1 MANREGSRATVSHA
15 PAHRAGSE
23 WPTLLAISAA
33 WGTTLLWIR
42 LAGEA
47 LAPFPLTFWRAVVAL
62 ASLGLYLAWRGGMPR
77 VRLRDCLVLGTTNGW
92 LPSALMAFALGRI
105 DTAPAALVAASM
117 PLILSVLA
125 HLLLPGER
133 MTARGLA
140 GVAIGFC
147 GIALV
152 LGPGVLAASAASIE
166 GLGAMLAVALSYASG
181 ATYGRAVRPGDAA
194 ATAFG
199 QQAVSLIVSALLS
212 VLLGQSLAPP
222 ATAISIG
229 AIIALG
235 SVASALPIVLY
246 WRLLAR
252 VPAATAGFVDYL
264 IPLWAT
270 LIAVTILGETP
281 QPTALAGGALV
292 LAGIAVASGRV
303 KRKAG

>member
-1 MANREGSRATVSHA
+1 VSNAPSR
-15 PAHRAGSE
+15 RAGSE
-23 WPTLLAISAA
+23 WPTLLFISAA

-62 ASLGLYLAWRGGMPR
+62 ACLAAFLAWRGGMPR

-105 DTAPAALVAASM
+105 DTAPAALVAAAM
-117 PLILSVLA
+117 PLILTVLA
-125 HLLLPGER
+125 HLFLPGER

-140 GVAIGFC
+140 GVAIGFS

-152 LGPGVLAASAASIE
+152 LGPGVLAASTASVE
-166 GLGAMLAVALSYASG
+166 GLLAMLAVACSYASG
-181 ATYGRAVRPGDAA
+181 ATYGRAARPTDAA

-199 QQAVSLIVSALLS
+199 QQTISLVVSGVFSLV
-212 VLLGQSLAPP
+212 LGQSLAPP
-222 ATAISIG
+222 SGVVTIG
-229 AIIALG
+229 AIVALG

-270 LIAVTILGETP
+270 VIAVTILGETP

-292 LAGIAVASGRV
+292 LAGIAVATGRI
-303 KRKAG
+303 RPGAG

>member
-1 MANREGSRATVSHA
+1 LSDAA
-15 PAHRAGSE
+15 PRRAGSE
-23 WPTLLAISAA
+23 WPTLLFISAA

-42 LAGEA
+42 LAGET

-62 ASLGLYLAWRGGMPR
+62 ACLAAFLAWRGGVPR

-125 HLLLPGER
+125 HLFLPGER
-133 MTARGLA
+133 MTARGAA
-140 GVAIGFC
+140 GVAIGFS

-152 LGPGVLAASAASIE
+152 LGPGVIAASAASVE
-166 GLGAMLAVALSYASG
+166 GLVAMLAVAVSYASG
-181 ATYGRAVRPGDAA
+181 AAYGRAARPADAA

-199 QQAVSLIVSALLS
+199 QQMMSLLVSAVLS
-212 VLLGQSLAPP
+212 LALGQSLAPP
-222 ATAISIG
+222 TGLRAIG
-229 AIIALG
+229 AIVALG

-270 LIAVTILGETP
+270 VIAVTILGETP
-281 QPTALAGGALV
+281 QSTALAGGALV
-292 LAGIAVASGRV
+292 LGGIAVATRRV
-303 KRKAG
+303 RQEGG

>member
-1 MANREGSRATVSHA
+1 MSDAPSR
-15 PAHRAGSE
+15 RAGSE

-47 LAPFPLTFWRAVVAL
+47 LSPFPLTFWRAVVAI
-62 ASLGLYLAWRGGMPR
+62 AALGLYLAWRGGVPR
-77 VRLRDCLVLGTTNGW
+77 ARLRHCLVLGTTNGW
-92 LPSALMAFALGRI
+92 LPSTLMAFALGRI

-125 HLLLPGER
+125 HLFLPGER
-133 MTARGLA
+133 MTARGAA

-152 LGPGVLAASAASIE
+152 LGPGVIAASAASVE
-166 GLGAMLAVALSYASG
+166 GLLAMLAVAASYASG
-181 ATYGRAVRPGDAA
+181 AAYGRAARPGDAA
-194 ATAFG
+194 ATALG
-199 QQAVSLIVSALLS
+199 QQVVSLIVSA
-212 VLLGQSLAPP
+212 VLALALGQSLAPP
-222 ATAISIG
+222 ATAMSIG

-235 SVASALPIVLY
+235 TVASALPIVLY
-246 WRLLAR
+246 WRLLLR

-270 LIAVTILGETP
+270 VIAVTILGETP

-292 LAGIAVASGRV
+292 LAGIAVATGRV
-303 KRKAG
+303 KPPRSVKKEAG

>member
-1 MANREGSRATVSHA
+1 LSDQPPR
-15 PAHRAGSE
+15 RAGAE
-23 WPTLLAISAA
+23 WPTLLVISAA

-42 LAGEA
+42 LAGET

-62 ASLGLYLAWRGGMPR
+62 AALGLYLAWRGVVPR
-77 VRLRDCLVLGTTNGW
+77 ARLRHCLVLGTTNGW

-125 HLLLPGER
+125 HLFLPGER
-133 MTARGLA
+133 MTARGAA
-140 GVAIGFC
+140 GVAIGFS

-152 LGPGVLAASAASIE
+152 LGPGVIAASTASVE
-166 GLGAMLAVALSYASG
+166 GLLAMLAVAMSYASG
-181 ATYGRAVRPGDAA
+181 AAYGRAARPADAA

-199 QQAVSLIVSALLS
+199 QQVMSLLVSGGLAL
-212 VLLGQSLAPP
+212 LLGQGLAPP
-222 ATAISIG
+222 STGVSIG

-235 SVASALPIVLY
+235 TVASALPIVLY

-270 LIAVTILGETP
+270 AIAVTILGETP

-292 LAGIAVASGRV
+292 LVGIAVATRRV
-303 KRKAG
+303 RPPRSVTKAGG

>member
-1 MANREGSRATVSHA
+1 MSGAA
-15 PAHRAGSE
+15 PRAGAV
-23 WPTLLAISAA
+23 WPTLLLISAA

-42 LAGEA
+42 LAGET

-62 ASLGLYLAWRGGMPR
+62 AALGLYLAWRGGVPR

-105 DTAPAALVAASM
+105 DTAPAALVAAAM

-125 HLLLPGER
+125 HLFLPGER
-133 MTARGLA
+133 MTARGAA
-140 GVAIGFC
+140 GVAIGFA

-152 LGPGVLAASAASIE
+152 LGPGVIAASTASVA
-166 GLGAMLAVALSYASG
+166 GLVAMLAVACSYAAG
-181 ATYGRAVRPGDAA
+181 ATYGRAARPADAA

-199 QQAVSLIVSALLS
+199 QQTMSLIVSALLS
-212 VLLGQSLAPP
+212 LLLGQSLAPP
-222 ATAISIG
+222 AGLQAIG
-229 AIIALG
+229 AIVALG

-270 LIAVTILGETP
+270 VIAVTILGETP

-292 LAGIAVASGRV
+292 LAGIAVATRRPRQEG
-303 KRKAG
+303 G